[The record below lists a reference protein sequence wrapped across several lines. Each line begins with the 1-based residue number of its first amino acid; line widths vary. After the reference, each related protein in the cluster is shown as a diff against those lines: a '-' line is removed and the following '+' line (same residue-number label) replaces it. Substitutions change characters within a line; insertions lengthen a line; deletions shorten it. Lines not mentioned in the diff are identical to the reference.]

1 VTRSVIAAIFCLGVL
16 GSGASAADITITGNA
31 SQTVDGSNNYF
42 LSQSPSGPTVRSLSA
57 LNLDFL
63 ARMPTTVYDLKTNY
77 SYYQYYGPGA
87 ADTGLRNGAPLGAAF
102 SVVHTADP
110 LTKYNFGASWQRAD
124 ITAAQL
130 LESGTS
136 TVNGS
141 SDTYTANAG
150 VTHDFS
156 RTDSVSWSA
165 QTSTVS
171 FSAPNQTPYVDVTTT
186 GSWNHRL
193 SPTTTFINALTLDY
207 NAQDD
212 AAGDRR
218 LFWTATTGL
227 QSQLTKRLSIN
238 GTIGMNF
245 INAWQKNGA
254 LSAVAAPDPNAA
266 PTGFVPLQPGAG
278 HGWLGNV
285 GLTYQL
291 LKSTQ
296 VSLTAAQ
303 STTPTVFGSLQ
314 QSQTIGFNLAHNIN
328 SMSNL
333 AVSAQFSVN
342 TQSGN
347 SSNLLDGSA
356 SSASGGSTSD
366 LFTASATYGYRLT
379 RELRTS
385 LSYTYT
391 QVSGNIGTS
400 GLLKSNAVLVSL
412 TRDFTVLP

>member
-1 VTRSVIAAIFCLGVL
+1 VTRSVVAAIFCLGVL
-16 GSGASAADITITGNA
+16 ASGASAADVTITGNA
-31 SQTVDGSNNYF
+31 SQTIDGSDNYF
-42 LSQSPSGPTVRSLSA
+42 LTQAPSGPTIRSLSA

-77 SYYQYYGPGA
+77 SYYHYYGPGA
-87 ADTGLRNGAPLGAAF
+87 SDTNPQKGAPLGAAF
-102 SVVHTADP
+102 SVTHTADP
-110 LTKYNFGASWQRAD
+110 LTKYNFATSWQRAD

-136 TVNGS
+136 TVHGS

-165 QTSTVS
+165 QASTVS

-186 GSWNHRL
+186 GTWNHRL
-193 SPTTTFINALTLDY
+193 SGTTTLVNAVTLDY

-212 AAGDRR
+212 PSGDRR

-227 QSQLTKRLSIN
+227 QSQLTKRLTIN
-238 GTIGMNF
+238 GAIGMDF
-245 INAWQKNGA
+245 INAWQTNGA
-254 LSAVAAPDPNAA
+254 PSAVAIPIPPAA
-266 PTGFVPLQPGAG
+266 PTGFIPLQPGAG
-278 HGWLGNV
+278 HGWLGNI

-303 STTPTVFGSLQ
+303 STTPTILGSLQ
-314 QSQTIGFNLAHNIN
+314 QSQTIGFNLAHTIN
-328 SMSNL
+328 SKSNL
-333 AVSAQFSVN
+333 ALSTQFSVI

-356 SSASGGSTSD
+356 SPAAGGTTSD

-391 QVSGNIGTS
+391 QVSGATGTS
-400 GLLKSNAVLVSL
+400 GLAKSNAVLVSL
-412 TRDFTVLP
+412 TRDFTILP